1 MNNLNILFWFT
12 QFWIWVSSLSSVV
25 IMIPQVVNLH
35 KNKYADNSSIWTYWI
50 YMLCNLFWTTYQ
62 ALFIIYA
69 NLDQDQHLT
78 IGMYIIL
85 YIQLASDIFSTS
97 VGIYLIIIKSYY
109 LHKIKTNKE
118 LQRRYSNVK
127 KIKANIEYLEKNIHY
142 INKQFVDLYQFD
154 KELCEKYIKVP
165 KKTRLTKYDYF
176 LKELRH
182 DYKVEILIK
191 LSKNLFKDMIK
202 SKIINLYE
210 KVDKLNDLFIVEYQK
225 SYIDNFQKLVNDINN
240 KQKDNFDLAKL
251 SYTKKLRISFV
262 IVYNLQSKN

>member
-1 MNNLNILFWFT
+1 MRPYDYIDIKNIINHMNNLNILFWFT

-97 VGIYLIIIKSYY
+97 VGI
-109 LHKIKTNKE
+109 
-118 LQRRYSNVK
+118 
-127 KIKANIEYLEKNIHY
+127 
-142 INKQFVDLYQFD
+142 
-154 KELCEKYIKVP
+154 
-165 KKTRLTKYDYF
+165 
-176 LKELRH
+176 
-182 DYKVEILIK
+182 
-191 LSKNLFKDMIK
+191 
-202 SKIINLYE
+202 
-210 KVDKLNDLFIVEYQK
+210 
-225 SYIDNFQKLVNDINN
+225 
-240 KQKDNFDLAKL
+240 
-251 SYTKKLRISFV
+251 
-262 IVYNLQSKN
+262 